1 MGTTYLKLNDKVGS
15 MVENY
20 LPDDELLNDL
30 TAVFSIFSDKTR
42 LRILASLTITDMC
55 VSDISMALK
64 INQTTVSHQLRLLR
78 NLGAVSAYRNG
89 KIVYYSLKE
98 EILGDI
104 LLKGIEFL
112 SK

>member
-1 MGTTYLKLNDKVGS
+1 MGNAYLKLNDKLGS

-20 LPDDELLNDL
+20 LPDDELLDDL
-30 TAVFSIFSDKTR
+30 TGVFSIFSDKTR
-42 LRILASLTITDMC
+42 LRILSSLTITDMC

-64 INQTTVSHQLRLLR
+64 INQTTVSHQLRILR
-78 NLGAVSAYRNG
+78 NLGAVNCYRSG
-89 KIVYYSLKE
+89 KIVYYSLKD

>member
-1 MGTTYLKLNDKVGS
+1 MSNLYLKLNDKTGS
-15 MVENY
+15 MVESY
-20 LPDDELLNDL
+20 VPDGELLDEL
-30 TAVFSIFSDKTR
+30 TGIFSVFSDKTR
-42 LRILASLTITDMC
+42 LRILSSLTITDMC
-55 VSDISMALK
+55 VSDISKVLK

-78 NLGAVSAYRNG
+78 NLGAVNCYRSG
-89 KIVYYSLKE
+89 KIVYYSLKD